1 MSGVD
6 HLVDGLFKFAANLQ
20 ALQLTDEQ
28 LALLC
33 AIALISYGKDN
44 LYQVTILNIDPLFLD
59 RSGLKSPSSV
69 QNLQNTMLKAL
80 NLNILMEHQH
90 KSYELDAKI
99 RFLECLKRL
108 QGNQLVLTQQVS
120 NNSSKFRIAR
130 VKLRSQSNPDADA
143 SALWR
148 QDQGNGSSDPEM
160 RHNEGGT
167 DMDRTRVLG
176 RWNEAAGL
184 LQAQVGSRPSEQQPS
199 ITSNQRLGC
208 VQCHPS
214 ATPSP
219 NATLHRK

>member
-1 MSGVD
+1 MFPTFKLIDFKLISRSVSGVD

-33 AIALISYGKDN
+33 AIALISYGKNN

-143 SALWR
+143 SAL
-148 QDQGNGSSDPEM
+148 
-160 RHNEGGT
+160 
-167 DMDRTRVLG
+167 
-176 RWNEAAGL
+176 
-184 LQAQVGSRPSEQQPS
+184 
-199 ITSNQRLGC
+199 
-208 VQCHPS
+208 
-214 ATPSP
+214 
-219 NATLHRK
+219 